1 MERVA
6 LWIDPHWNNEYG
18 RYGLQVF
25 DARGG
30 YKLDKADKTQIYY
43 KDKNLVKVKLVRS
56 GPRLAVYFNGTK
68 MTEDAVLGESTL
80 WNFFGFGLSSAPN
93 ADPSDE
99 FYVSNIRLSK

>member
-6 LWIDPHWNNEYG
+6 LWIHPHWNNEFG

-30 YKLDKADKTQIYY
+30 YKLDKTDKTKIYY
-43 KDKNLVKVKLVRS
+43 KDKNSVKVKLVRQGS
-56 GPRLAVYFNGTK
+56 QLAIYFNGTK
-68 MTEDAVLGESTL
+68 MTEDAVLSENTR
-80 WNFFGFGLSSAPN
+80 WNFLGSANSAPN
-93 ADPSDE
+93 AEPGDE